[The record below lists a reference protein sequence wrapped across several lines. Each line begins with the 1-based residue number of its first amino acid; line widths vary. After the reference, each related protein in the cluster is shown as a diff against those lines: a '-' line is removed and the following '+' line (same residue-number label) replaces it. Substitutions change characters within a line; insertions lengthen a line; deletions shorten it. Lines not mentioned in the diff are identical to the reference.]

1 MKNIFLFAKRA
12 KELQMADAEAV
23 AKALKNFGC
32 TLYTDISG
40 IKDAEF
46 VENPKSLINDIDLL
60 IVLGGDGSL
69 LGVARTFAPFKK
81 PILGINMGR
90 LGYMVELEKSDL
102 KDLERLFNKD
112 YTIEKRMMLSASV
125 YRDNKEVFSG
135 IALNDVVVAKGALS
149 RMVHLEISAD
159 NNLVNSYHAD
169 GVVVATPTG
178 STAYSMSA
186 GGSVV
191 APSIEAILL
200 TPICPHALT
209 LKPIILP
216 DNQVVSISA
225 TFPENEEVMLTLDGQ
240 EGFALTPSDVIKITK
255 STHTSDFI
263 RLKNRNFFHILQ
275 QKLKE
280 NR

>member
-23 AKALKNFGC
+23 AKALKKFGC

-40 IKDAEF
+40 INDAEF
-46 VENPKSLINDIDLL
+46 VEDPKSLINDIDLL

-102 KDLERLFNKD
+102 NDLERLFNKD

-125 YRDNKEVFSG
+125 FRDNKEVFSG

-216 DNQVVSISA
+216 DNQTVSISA
-225 TFPENEEVMLTLDGQ
+225 TFPANEEVMLTLDGQ

-255 STHTSDFI
+255 SEHTSDFI